1 MYVPE
6 KELTPTVDVLA
17 IDGGNP
23 IRPADRPLPSATDPA
38 GRTFGPEEEA
48 AAVRVLRSGML
59 SGVWGSEVPA
69 LTTQFAQLV
78 GSPHAVACSSG
89 TAALHLAVAAVDP
102 DPGDEII
109 LPPISDMGTVA
120 PVIAQ
125 NAVPVFADVDP
136 ATGNID
142 PSSVA
147 ALIGPRTRAVIAV
160 HLFGK
165 PAAVERLRAIT
176 DRAGIT
182 LIEDCAQAY
191 LAPVRPGE
199 PDGPLVGTVG
209 QLGCFSLQQ
218 YKHVTTGDGGLV
230 TTADPELAARMRR
243 FADKGWPRETG
254 ERAYLSFALNYR
266 MTELVAAV
274 AREQLRKLP
283 GVVERRRV
291 TAAEATKRLA
301 GLTGLG
307 LPADIGDHVYWYYP
321 LLVEGLDEAGLAR
334 YAAALSAEGVPA
346 VGGYLARPLYAE
358 PVLREART
366 YGTSGYPLRDRAGY
380 PDGLCPVAEDLVYRR
395 LVVVPWN
402 ENYTA
407 ADVDDIAAAIAKVHA
422 AVAP

>member
-1 MYVPE
+1 M
-6 KELTPTVDVLA
+6 DVLA
-17 IDGGNP
+17 IDGGSP
-23 IRPADRPLPSATDPA
+23 VRPAGRPLPAVTEPT
-38 GRTFGPEEEA
+38 GRTLGAEEEA
-48 AAVRVLRSGML
+48 AVLRVLRSGML

-69 LTTQFAQLV
+69 LTTEFAQLV
-78 GSPHAVACSSG
+78 GARHAVACTSG
-89 TAALHLAVAAVDP
+89 TAALHLAVAVVDP

-109 LPPISDMGTVA
+109 VPPISDMGTVA

-125 NAVPVFADVDP
+125 NAVPVFADVEP
-136 ATGNID
+136 GTGNLD

-165 PAAVERLRAIT
+165 PAAVEELRAIT

-191 LAPVRPGE
+191 LARVRPHD

-218 YKHVTTGDGGLV
+218 YKHITTGDGGLV
-230 TTADPELAARMRR
+230 TTDDPELARRMRR
-243 FADKGWPRETG
+243 FADKGWPRESG

-283 GVVERRRV
+283 GVVARRRAC
-291 TAAEATKRLA
+291 AADATKRLA
-301 GLTGLG
+301 GLDGLT
-307 LPADIGDHVYWYYP
+307 LPPDDGDHVYWYYP
-321 LLVEGLDEAGLAR
+321 LLVDGLSRSGMAR
-334 YAAALSAEGVPA
+334 YAAALTAEGVPSVA
-346 VGGYLARPLYAE
+346 GYLSRPLYAE

-366 YGTSGYPLRDRAGY
+366 YGSSGFPLRGRATY
-380 PDGLCPVAEDLVYRR
+380 PDGLCPVAEDLLYRR

-407 ADVDDIAAAIAKVHA
+407 ADVDDIVAAIAKVHA
-422 AVAP
+422 EVMPS